1 MLLGQSHDYH
11 FEMPLTIQSKR
22 TWFNR
27 SSADDLGSNFTSN
40 GTSSRVILHT
50 DVDFG
55 IHQILDEMIDGAPI
69 TVDAHVTHSNLLS
82 LLKTD

>member
-1 MLLGQSHDYH
+1 MISGLASHRMGPAV
-11 FEMPLTIQSKR
+11 ELC
-22 TWFNR
+22 
-27 SSADDLGSNFTSN
+27 
-40 GTSSRVILHT
+40 ILRAV
-50 DVDFG
+50 VDFG